1 MVSVCCQVCFLE
13 GDNMVSVCCQ
23 VCFLEG
29 DNMVS
34 VCCQVCFLE
43 SVDKATLCCPLCRK
57 RVSSWARLHSRT
69 NSLVDQDL
77 WTRIQTSFPLQCQ
90 RRLNGQDAEPDG
102 PGVSVCFPRV
112 SQPGELKQEYEEQVT
127 KLTEERRAL
136 DEEESRASQE
146 LIQKLLAE
154 EQKLLQEEMKRREE
168 DERLARLLSSQLNS
182 GPVSQENLG
191 PVNAAPAKKRKKEVS
206 GQMDRFLC
214 PLPSNSML
222 TTNQV
227 DRPLPKLD
235 YYGAVTDPPPH
246 RAAPL
251 PLSVEEDL
259 QLTGRPGSKR
269 KSSELDTVWPP
280 SSSSSSLGGAA
291 LQEMSEG
298 AGPDWGLSEG
308 AGPDWGVQ
316 LQSRRLQEEQ
326 DRQLALQLQKQLDQE
341 EKRRATSRGPGSSDQ
356 YLLRPTLR
364 RASRP
369 PSASDPP
376 NGASRPPSASHPPGR
391 ASRPPSDSDPPN
403 GASGNSTPSSAK
415 TTNCVKTTR
424 SSSPSSPSSRGRK
437 QTTLTE
443 LFSSS

>member
-1 MVSVCCQVCFLE
+1 MVSDRGGGRKRGGAALSRDDCLCPVCLE
-13 GDNMVSVCCQ
+13 IFMEPVTLPCTHSFCK
-23 VCFLEG
+23 
-29 DNMVS
+29 
-34 VCCQVCFLE
+34 VCFLE

-69 NSLVDQDL
+69 NTLVDQNL
-77 WTRIQTSFPLQCQ
+77 WTQIQTAFPLQCQ

-112 SQPGELKQEYEEQVT
+112 SEPGELKQEYEEQVT
-127 KLTEERRAL
+127 KLTEEKRAL

-154 EQKLLQEEMKRREE
+154 EQKLLQEEMKSREE
-168 DERLARLLSSQLNS
+168 DERLARLLSTQLNS

-191 PVNAAPAKKRKKEVS
+191 PVNATPAKKRKKEVS

-214 PLPSNSML
+214 PLPPNSML
-222 TTNQV
+222 TATKV
-227 DRPLPKLD
+227 DWPLPKLD

-246 RAAPL
+246 RSAPL
-251 PLSVEEDL
+251 PLAVEEDL

-269 KSSELDTVWPP
+269 KSSELDTVWP
-280 SSSSSSLGGAA
+280 SSSSSLGGAA
-291 LQEMSEG
+291 LQEVSEG
-298 AGPDWGLSEG
+298 VGPDW
-308 AGPDWGVQ
+308 AGSDWGVQ

-356 YLLRPTLR
+356 YLLRPNLR

-369 PSASDPP
+369 PSASDTP
-376 NGASRPPSASHPPGR
+376 SR
-391 ASRPPSDSDPPN
+391 
-403 GASGNSTPSSAK
+403 ASGNSSTPSSAK
-415 TTNCVKTTR
+415 TTSCVKTTR
-424 SSSPSSPSSRGRK
+424 SSSPSSRGRK